1 MNEKAVLMSI
11 HKEWLDKI
19 ISGKK
24 SLEIRS
30 RYPKTLR
37 PPFHVFFY
45 ETRNSGG
52 CGNIRAKATC
62 VGVVHI
68 RKEQVETELAK
79 DFLNASCLSQEQLH
93 VAFSTHDTLYGLVLQ
108 DVQIEN
114 KDISYFGI
122 KKTPQGWQYCKVPN
136 SLTAADRKKLLLQYE
151 AFAVRHK
158 KKYPDGWFEGVVT
171 WDGNVIVA
179 EFSHNKTLIDLYG
192 KTEKEIWKEMPVT
205 AAPLYWLSEKT
216 KAIPV
221 YNNGY
226 LHTNFVPSN
235 MQRYVLGLLI
245 RSGFT
250 KDFCLG

>member
-24 SLEIRS
+24 SLEVRS

-79 DFLNASCLSQEQLH
+79 DFFNASCLSQEQLH

-136 SLTAADRKKLLLQYE
+136 SLTAADKK
-151 AFAVRHK
+151 
-158 KKYPDGWFEGVVT
+158 
-171 WDGNVIVA
+171 
-179 EFSHNKTLIDLYG
+179 S
-192 KTEKEIWKEMPVT
+192 
-205 AAPLYWLSEKT
+205 
-216 KAIPV
+216 
-221 YNNGY
+221 
-226 LHTNFVPSN
+226 
-235 MQRYVLGLLI
+235 
-245 RSGFT
+245 
-250 KDFCLG
+250 CC